1 MSAAQKAPYEKKAAD
16 AKQAYEKAIEEF
28 KAQGGVAGGRRKE
41 KADARKELLDKRAK
55 KRAKRPTEGEGR

>member
-28 KAQGGVAGGRRKE
+28 KAQGGVAGSREVEGNVRS
-41 KADARKELLDKRAK
+41 
-55 KRAKRPTEGEGR
+55 TEGA